1 MRRHTNEGSLM
12 TTIIRGPQTMNG
24 ELAADDVE
32 EPEGFGIGPYDITSS
47 PNDFNVATIFD
58 FMKSGTV
65 IIPEFQR
72 HYVWDLKQASKLIES
87 LLIGLPIPQIF
98 LYEEEPDKFLVI
110 DGQQR
115 LMTIYYFLKG
125 RFPKP
130 TARPTLREVFS
141 ESARVPDDVLQDNA
155 LFYKFSL
162 SLDEQRPGVPN
173 PFHGKTYETL
183 DEYKT
188 RLDLRTIRNIIIKQV
203 SPQGDDAAYEVFH
216 RLNTG
221 GVNLTPQE
229 IRMCLH
235 HKSVF
240 YKMLAEINVDPRWR
254 GLLGIEHADLHFKD
268 VEILL
273 RVFAMLV
280 NGENYNPSLKRF
292 LNDFSR
298 QADAMDA
305 SKIDYLKD
313 LFNSFLAHVA
323 TLQQGAFLS
332 DRNRFQIAL
341 FEAVFTAVC
350 EKPFSNRGLV
360 ERDVPEPLVS
370 GLRTDENFVEAS
382 ETATTSSANV
392 KARREIARNLLS
404 ASSA

>member
-1 MRRHTNEGSLM
+1 M
-12 TTIIRGPQTMNG
+12 TTIIREPQTLNG
-24 ELAADDVE
+24 ELATDDVE

-58 FMKSGTV
+58 FMMSGTV

-72 HYVWDLKQASKLIES
+72 HYVWDLMRASKLVES

-98 LYEEEPDKFLVI
+98 LYEEEPNKFLVI

-130 TARPTLREVFS
+130 TVRSTLREIFS
-141 ESARVPDDVLQDNA
+141 KSAGIPDDVLGNDDF
-155 LFYKFSL
+155 FYKFSL
-162 SLDEQRPGVPN
+162 SLDEQQPGVPN

-183 DEYKT
+183 GEYKA
-188 RLDLRTIRNIIIKQV
+188 RLDLRTVRNIIIKQV
-203 SPQGDDAAYEVFH
+203 SPQGDDAAYELFH

-221 GVNLTPQE
+221 SVNLTPQE

-235 HKSVF
+235 HKSAF

-254 GLLGIEHADLHFKD
+254 SLLGDEHTDLRFKD

-280 NGENYNPSLKRF
+280 NGEKYNPSLKRF
-292 LNDFSR
+292 LNNFSR
-298 QADAMDA
+298 QADSMDA
-305 SKIDYLKD
+305 SKVAYFKN
-313 LFNSFLAHVA
+313 LFNSFLACA
-323 TLQQGAFLS
+323 AALPQGTFLS
-332 DRNRFQIAL
+332 NRNRFQIAL

-350 EKPFSNRGLV
+350 EKPFIDATLVKQDIPESLVRGL
-360 ERDVPEPLVS
+360 RA
-370 GLRTDENFVEAS
+370 DEKFVEAS
-382 ETATTSSANV
+382 ETAAASAYNV
-392 KARREIARNLLS
+392 KARREIARNLLDAAS
-404 ASSA
+404 A

>member
-1 MRRHTNEGSLM
+1 M
-12 TTIIRGPQTMNG
+12 TTIIREPQTLNG

-32 EPEGFGIGPYDITSS
+32 EPEGFGIGPYDIMSS

-98 LYEEEPDKFLVI
+98 LYEEEPNKFLVI

-125 RFPKP
+125 RFPKS
-130 TARPTLREVFS
+130 TARPALREIFS
-141 ESARVPDDVLQDNA
+141 ESAGIPDDVLQDNV
-155 LFYKFSL
+155 LFSRFSL
-162 SLDEQRPGVPN
+162 SLDEQQPGVPN
-173 PFHGKTYETL
+173 PFQGKTYETL
-183 DEYKT
+183 DEHKT

-235 HKSVF
+235 HKSMF

-254 GLLGIEHADLHFKD
+254 GLLGAEHADLHFKD
-268 VEILL
+268 IEILL
-273 RVFAMLV
+273 RVFAMLA
-280 NGENYNPSLKRF
+280 NGANYNPSLKRF
-292 LNDFSR
+292 LNEFSR
-298 QADAMDA
+298 QTDSMDA
-305 SKIDYLKD
+305 SKVAYFKD
-313 LFNSFLAHVA
+313 LFNSFLACA
-323 TLQQGAFLS
+323 TALPQGVFLS

-350 EKPFSNRGLV
+350 EKPFSDDALV
-360 ERDVPEPLVS
+360 EQDIPESMVN
-370 GLRTDENFVEAS
+370 GLRADENFVEAS
-382 ETATTSSANV
+382 EIATTSAANV
-392 KARREIARNLLS
+392 KVRREIARNLFS
-404 ASSA
+404 VAFA

>member
-1 MRRHTNEGSLM
+1 M
-12 TTIIRGPQTMNG
+12 TTTIREPQTLNG

-47 PNDFNVATIFD
+47 PNDFNVATIFN
-58 FMKSGTV
+58 FVESGTV

-72 HYVWDLKQASKLIES
+72 HYVWDLKHASKLIES

-98 LYEEEPDKFLVI
+98 LYEEEPNKFLVI

-125 RFPKP
+125 RFPKME
-130 TARPTLREVFS
+130 ARATLREIFS
-141 ESARVPDDVLQDNA
+141 ESAGIPDEALQDNGR
-155 LFYKFSL
+155 FYKFSL
-162 SLDEQRPGVPN
+162 SLDEQRPGLPN

-183 DEYKT
+183 GEYQT

-235 HKSVF
+235 HKSAF
-240 YKMLAEINVDPRWR
+240 YKMLAKINVDPGWR
-254 GLLGIEHADLHFKD
+254 GLLGSEQVDLHFKD

-298 QADAMDA
+298 QADSMDA
-305 SKIDYLKD
+305 SKVAYLKD
-313 LFNSFLAHVA
+313 LFNSFLARA
-323 TLQQGAFLS
+323 EALPQDAFLS

-350 EKPFSNRGLV
+350 EKPFSNDALV
-360 ERDVPEPLVS
+360 EQNVMESLVS
-370 GLRTDENFVEAS
+370 GLRADEKFVEAS
-382 ETATTSSANV
+382 ETAAASAANV

-404 ASSA
+404 NAASA

>member
-1 MRRHTNEGSLM
+1 M
-12 TTIIRGPQTMNG
+12 TTIIREPQTLNG
-24 ELAADDVE
+24 ELAADDAE
-32 EPEGFGIGPYDITSS
+32 EPDGFGIGPYDITSS
-47 PNDFNVATIFD
+47 PNDFNVVTIFN
-58 FMKSGTV
+58 FMESGTV

-72 HYVWDLKQASKLIES
+72 HYVWDLKHASKLIES

-98 LYEEEPDKFLVI
+98 LYEEEPNKFLVI

-125 RFPKP
+125 RFPKME
-130 TARPTLREVFS
+130 ARTEVREIFS
-141 ESARVPDDVLQDNA
+141 KSAGIPDDALGNDD

-162 SLDEQRPGVPN
+162 SLDEQKPGAPN
-173 PFHGKTYETL
+173 LFHGKTYETL
-183 DEYKT
+183 DEYKA

-235 HKSVF
+235 HKSAF
-240 YKMLAEINVDPRWR
+240 YKMLAEINVDSRWR
-254 GLLGIEHADLHFKD
+254 GLLGSERVDLHFKD

-280 NGENYNPSLKRF
+280 NGENYAPSLKRF

-298 QADAMDA
+298 QADSLDA
-305 SKIDYLKD
+305 NKVAYCKD
-313 LFNSFLAHVA
+313 LFNSFLVRAA
-323 TLQQGAFLS
+323 ALPQGEFL

-350 EKPFSNRGLV
+350 EKPFSDGALV
-360 ERDVPEPLVS
+360 EQDVPESLVS
-370 GLRTDENFVEAS
+370 GLRADENFVEAS
-382 ETATTSSANV
+382 ETATTSAYNV
-392 KARREIARNLLS
+392 KARREIARTLLNAAS
-404 ASSA
+404 A

>member
-1 MRRHTNEGSLM
+1 M
-12 TTIIRGPQTMNG
+12 TTIIREPQTLNG

-47 PNDFNVATIFD
+47 PNDFNVATIFN
-58 FMKSGTV
+58 FMESGTV

-72 HYVWDLKQASKLIES
+72 HYVWDLKHASKLIES

-98 LYEEEPDKFLVI
+98 LYEEEPNKFLVI

-125 RFPKP
+125 RFPKME
-130 TARPTLREVFS
+130 ARTEVRGIFS
-141 ESARVPDDVLQDNA
+141 KSAGIPDDALGNDD

-162 SLDEQRPGVPN
+162 SLDEPQPGVPN
-173 PFHGKTYETL
+173 LFHGKTYEKL

-235 HKSVF
+235 HKSAF
-240 YKMLAEINVDPRWR
+240 YKMLAEINVDSRWR
-254 GLLGIEHADLHFKD
+254 GLLGSERVDLHFKD

-280 NGENYNPSLKRF
+280 NGENYAPSLKRF

-298 QADAMDA
+298 QADSMDA
-305 SKIDYLKD
+305 NKVAYFKD
-313 LFNSFLAHVA
+313 LLNSFLVRAA
-323 TLQQGAFLS
+323 ALPQGEFL

-350 EKPFSNRGLV
+350 EKPFSNSALV
-360 ERDVPEPLVS
+360 EHAIPESLVS
-370 GLRTDENFVEAS
+370 GLRADENFVEAS
-382 ETATTSSANV
+382 ETATTSAANV
-392 KARREIARNLLS
+392 KARREIARNLLNAAS
-404 ASSA
+404 A